1 MPQDNRRRRRSI
13 ENYQNDMSSHVPQ
26 RQHEHHHSP
35 HRLSKTI
42 FFWLLLSLVVFAIV
56 GGKYLEKKL
65 NNAQKAAN
73 TIYSSSNFSK
83 SRNVSSTLKKG
94 KPVSI
99 LLMGTD
105 TGALGRDFRGRT
117 DTLIVLVMNP
127 KDKKMTLVS
136 LPRDEKV
143 AISGY
148 EEYYPS
154 KLNSAYFYGGS
165 KAAVRTVQ
173 QDLNIPIDFYVT
185 VNMGGL
191 ESIINAIGGVDVA
204 PTISFS
210 YGGYSFKKGKVT
222 HMNGPKA
229 LAYVRM
235 RHEDPLGDY
244 GRQTRQR
251 QVLMKVALKSSHISN
266 LLNQKFLNTIS
277 KQMQTDLSFDDLL
290 ALGTKYRVATH
301 GMDSDHLQGTSTMI
315 MGESFEVPTLSE
327 KQRITNK
334 IRSALD
340 LEKAKTGS
348 TYGTDYEINTSQY

>member
-1 MPQDNRRRRRSI
+1 
-13 ENYQNDMSSHVPQ
+13 
-26 RQHEHHHSP
+26 
-35 HRLSKTI
+35 
-42 FFWLLLSLVVFAIV
+42 
-56 GGKYLEKKL
+56 
-65 NNAQKAAN
+65 
-73 TIYSSSNFSK
+73 
-83 SRNVSSTLKKG
+83 
-94 KPVSI
+94 
-99 LLMGTD
+99 
-105 TGALGRDFRGRT
+105 
-117 DTLIVLVMNP
+117 MNP
-127 KDKKMTLVS
+127 TDKKMTLVS

-251 QVLMKVALKSSHISN
+251 QVLMKVALKSSHVSN

-334 IRSALD
+334 VRSALD